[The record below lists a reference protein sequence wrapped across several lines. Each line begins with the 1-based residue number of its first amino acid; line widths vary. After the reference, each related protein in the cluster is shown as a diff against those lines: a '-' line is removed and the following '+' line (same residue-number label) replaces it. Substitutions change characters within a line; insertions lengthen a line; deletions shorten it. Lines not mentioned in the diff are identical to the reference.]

1 MKDQTGD
8 FCIKPTYSSTIIFGG
23 STRIKLIPQFKFSKA
38 LALFD
43 IDNLLSMFA
52 KIATKIVNKNKAS
65 KFKLIEK
72 KRNETK
78 ENPFNPK
85 EVKK

>member
-1 MKDQTGD
+1 MR
-8 FCIKPTYSSTIIFGG
+8 C
-23 STRIKLIPQFKFSKA
+23 
-38 LALFD
+38 FD

>member
-1 MKDQTGD
+1 
-8 FCIKPTYSSTIIFGG
+8 
-23 STRIKLIPQFKFSKA
+23 
-38 LALFD
+38 
-43 IDNLLSMFA
+43 MFA
-52 KIATKIVNKNKAS
+52 KTATKIINKKKAY
-65 KFKLIEK
+65 KFKLIEE